1 MICKCSGIVVLIGAM
16 WLLMS
21 IFFPK
26 NLEDEARK
34 HAETATEECAHHN
47 HKHAHEGGGRWTRV
61 ASAFWMDWRMLWK
74 ELVAGFLIAGF
85 LGMLMPPDWWKALFI
100 ESGSP
105 FLRLIENAAVGPII
119 AILSFVCSIGNI
131 PLASLL
137 WANGI
142 SFGGVIAFIYADLIV
157 FPIINIYRK
166 YYGWKVTALI
176 VAVFYIAMALAA
188 LIVEFLFSLLRLIPQ
203 HRSAQI
209 VETTISLNYTTML
222 NVLFLAIAAFLLGRF
237 FRTGGP
243 KMLAHMD

>member
-1 MICKCSGIVVLIGAM
+1 
-16 WLLMS
+16 
-21 IFFPK
+21 
-26 NLEDEARK
+26 
-34 HAETATEECAHHN
+34 
-47 HKHAHEGGGRWTRV
+47 
-61 ASAFWMDWRMLWK
+61 
-74 ELVAGFLIAGF
+74 
-85 LGMLMPPDWWKALFI
+85 
-100 ESGSP
+100 
-105 FLRLIENAAVGPII
+105 
-119 AILSFVCSIGNI
+119 
-131 PLASLL
+131 
-137 WANGI
+137 
-142 SFGGVIAFIYADLIV
+142 V

-209 VETTISLNYTTML
+209 VETTISLNYTTMW